1 MVYLEPGDYV
11 RYGLSDDT
19 PDSLV
24 AAASA
29 LIDAFCRRASLGSTT
44 CVERLRFARDG
55 RTLRLSYGPVSA
67 ITACRT
73 RMRRLRPDTRYAAQ
87 FTQLQADAM
96 AFGLGGTWNT
106 INPTTIAVAADGE
119 VEVPTN
125 LLGVPMDEAEIT
137 YTAGYDTVPA
147 PVQMACAQIVRNA
160 QATPGLNVKR
170 QHVDALEMDYFSNT
184 LLDSDVKRLLQP
196 YCATRLG

>member
-1 MVYLEPGDYV
+1 MVYLQPGDYALN
-11 RYGLSDDT
+11 GLDDET
-19 PDSLV
+19 PDALV

-29 LIDAFCRRASLGSTT
+29 LIDAFCRRASLGVISY
-44 CVERLRFARDG
+44 VERLRFARDG
-55 RTLRLSYGPVSA
+55 RTLRLSYGPVVA

-73 RMRRLRPDTRYAAQ
+73 RLRRMRPDRWSAMP

-106 INPTTIAVAADGE
+106 IDPTTLSISVDGE
-119 VEVPTN
+119 AELPTN
-125 LLGVPMDEAEIT
+125 LLGVPADEAEIT
-137 YTAGYDTVPA
+137 YTAGYATIPA

-160 QATPGLNVKR
+160 QSTPGLNVKR

-184 LLDSDVKRLLQP
+184 LLDADVQRLLQP

>member
-1 MVYLEPGDYV
+1 MVYLEPGDYL
-11 RYGLSDDT
+11 RYGLDEET
-19 PDSLV
+19 PDALV

-29 LIDAFCRRASLGSTT
+29 LIDAFCRRASLGETT

-55 RTLRLSYGPVSA
+55 RTLRLSYGPVTA

-73 RMRRLRPDTRYAAQ
+73 RLRRMRPDRHALLP
-87 FTQLQADAM
+87 FTQLQMDAA
-96 AFGLGGTWNT
+96 AFGLGGTWTT
-106 INPTTIAVAADGE
+106 IDPTTIAIAADGE
-119 VEVPTN
+119 AEVPTN
-125 LLGVPMDEAEIT
+125 LLGLPADEAEIT
-137 YTAGYDTVPA
+137 YSAGYETIPV

-160 QATPGLNVKR
+160 QSTPGLNVKR

-184 LLDSDVKRLLQP
+184 LLDADVQRLLQP

>member
-11 RYGLSDDT
+11 RYGLDEET
-19 PDSLV
+19 PDALV

-29 LIDAFCRRASLGSTT
+29 LVDAFCRRASLGVST

-55 RTLRLSYGPVSA
+55 RTLRLSYGPVIA

-73 RMRRLRPDTRYAAQ
+73 RLRRLRPDRQALWP
-87 FTQLQADAM
+87 FTQLQMDAM
-96 AFGLGGTWNT
+96 TFGLGSAWNT
-106 INPTTIAVAADGE
+106 MDPGTIAIASDGE
-119 VEVPTN
+119 AEVPAN
-125 LLGVPMDEAEIT
+125 VLGVPMDEAEIT
-137 YTAGYDTVPA
+137 YTAGYSTVPA

-170 QHVDALEMDYFSNT
+170 QQVDALEMDYFSST
-184 LLDSDVKRLLQP
+184 LLDDDVRRMLQP

>member
-11 RYGLSDDT
+11 RYGLDETT
-19 PDSLV
+19 PDALV

-29 LIDAFCRRASLGSTT
+29 LMDAFCRRASLGVTT

-55 RTLRLSYGPVSA
+55 HTLRLSYGPVTA
-67 ITACRT
+67 VVACRT
-73 RMRRLRPDTRYAAQ
+73 RLRRLRPNQRMP
-87 FTQLQADAM
+87 FSQLQADAM
-96 AFGLGGTWNT
+96 AFGLGGTWSAVD
-106 INPTTIAVAADGE
+106 PTTVVIGADNEAELPG
-119 VEVPTN
+119 N

-137 YTAGYDTVPA
+137 YTAGSATIPA

-170 QHVDALEMDYFSNT
+170 QQVDALEMDYFSNT
-184 LLDSDVKRLLQP
+184 LLDADVQRLLKP